1 MAEPEKKTDEPP
13 VARFVAAAER
23 EKIVP
28 LEWPFHFGDRLID
41 TVRVKRVSGAE
52 MKEFWEQMARD
63 ERFIPP
69 VIDCSQAVWDAMDP
83 DDQEAV
89 DAAAE
94 PFMPRRL
101 KAAVKLSSGNG
112 ENTSGS

>member
-1 MAEPEKKTDEPP
+1 MSDDKKTLNEPP

-23 EKIVP
+23 EKTVP
-28 LEWPFHFGDRLID
+28 LEWPFEFDGRLID
-41 TVRVKRVSGAE
+41 SVRVRRVSGSE
-52 MKEFWEQMARD
+52 MKEFWEQMSRN

-83 DDQEAV
+83 DDQETV

-101 KAAVKLSSGNG
+101 KAAVKLPSGNG
-112 ENTSGS
+112 ENTSAS